1 MSDIYRKLEEL
12 SWNIR
17 DLAAALEASGDSAGA
32 EGLSRAL
39 AIVEYV
45 KRSLSSSEEAKGTDL

>member
-1 MSDIYRKLEEL
+1 MSDVYRRLEEL

-17 DLAAALEASGDSAGA
+17 DLIAALEASGDNAGA

-45 KRSLSSSEEAKGTDL
+45 KRSLAGPEEARGT

>member
-1 MSDIYRKLEEL
+1 MSDLYRKLEEL

-17 DLAAALEASGDSAGA
+17 DLMAALRANGDNAGA

-39 AIVEYV
+39 AIVEYI
-45 KRSLSSSEEAKGTDL
+45 KRSYEANA